1 MKIQRFISIFIN
13 ILLLIGA
20 ISCKTTPIS
29 EMSQDDG
36 ISRIR
41 EVFKDENWSDVISA
55 VDEYKARY
63 PYSKNNPEAE
73 LMQANA
79 YYLSGKLPEAVAAY
93 EDFARKNPINSNV
106 PFAYYRIAKS
116 HDAQAPEEVD
126 REQASAKKAITR
138 YQYYVKNYPNTE
150 HVAEAKERITVL
162 TRRLAEHETFVARF
176 YWKKD
181 LYSGALTRYLGII
194 KNYSEYNDL
203 KKEAIERAAVC
214 YKELADI
221 LEDDPESDK
230 YFVFKASKPEDLRKK
245 AEELKK
251 LLQ

>member
-1 MKIQRFISIFIN
+1 MKIQRLFSIFASV
-13 ILLLIGA
+13 LLLLGV

-29 EMSQDDG
+29 ELSQDDG

-41 EVFKDENWSDVISA
+41 EEFKDENWSDVVSG

-93 EDFARKNPINSNV
+93 EDFARKNPIDSNV
-106 PFAYYRIAKS
+106 PFAYFRIAKS
-116 HDAQAPEEVD
+116 YDAQAPEEID

-138 YQYYVKNYPNTE
+138 YQYYIKNYPNAASI
-150 HVAEAKERITVL
+150 AEANERITVL
-162 TRRLAEHETFVARF
+162 TKRLADHETFIARF

-181 LYSGALTRYLGII
+181 LYSGALSRYLGII
-194 KNYSEYNDL
+194 KNYSQYADL
-203 KKEAIERAAVC
+203 KKEAIERASVC
-214 YKELADI
+214 YEELADI
-221 LEDDPESDK
+221 LEEDPESDK
-230 YFVFKASKPEDLRKK
+230 YAVFKGAKPEDLRKK
-245 AEELKK
+245 AEELRKPLK
-251 LLQ
+251 